1 MNQDGYV
8 YKNSFLHRMNPSL
21 KFIMITLFIV
31 IVFLPYGFI
40 FQFFLLGILLAAY
53 FFAKLPVKR
62 LVKIFISILIM
73 ACILFLINWISYKSP
88 GIIFNFGSEGHIIHQ
103 SWENSYHCST
113 SSNGIKFVQGTL
125 WGSSYVENANKY
137 FTQITGLNVVENVGK
152 GFYII
157 SGVNNNSVLNSI
169 NDVFLKNNMRIEY
182 ENAGNGIYYFYV
194 FTKNTWSLSSYAIT
208 YMIYV
213 TMKVLLTI
221 LCVTLLTSTTSSI
234 ELTSA
239 LEDILSPLKFLRLPV
254 NQMAMIIALS
264 IRFIPSLLDES
275 TRVLRAQA
283 SRGIDFKNGKFND
296 KIKSLV
302 SLVVPLFSI
311 SFRKAEELSNA
322 MEARGYN
329 PEKDRTRYRIYS
341 IKFTDWL
348 IFAFIALLLG
358 LTLGLSVIDGK
369 TIVTETWIY
378 DCIQMLN

>member
-1 MNQDGYV
+1 MNQDGYI

-21 KFIMITLFIV
+21 KFIMVILFIV
-31 IVFLPYGFI
+31 IIFLPYGFI
-40 FQFFLLGILLAAY
+40 YQFFLLGILLIAY
-53 FFAKLPVKR
+53 FMAKLPIKR
-62 LVKIFISILIM
+62 LLKIFVSILIM
-73 ACILFLINWISYKSP
+73 AAILLLINWITYKSP
-88 GIIFNFGSEGHIIHQ
+88 GLVFDLGSKGFIAHQ
-103 SWENSYHCST
+103 DWE
-113 SSNGIKFVQGTL
+113 SSKYCTTINGIKFVQGTL
-125 WGSSYVENANKY
+125 WGSNPVTNANSI
-137 FTQITGLNVVENVGK
+137 FENILGLNVSGSSQ
-152 GFYII
+152 GFYIVNGI
-157 SGVNNNSVLNSI
+157 NNNSTLNSI
-169 NDVFLKNNMRIEY
+169 NDVFSKNNTRIEY
-182 ENAGNGIYYFYV
+182 QNVDSDTYYFYV

-213 TMKVLLTI
+213 SMKVLLTI
-221 LCVTLLTSTTSSI
+221 ICVILLTSTTSSI

-239 LEDILSPLKFLRLPV
+239 LEDILYPLKFLRLPV

-329 PEKDRTRYRIYS
+329 PEKERTRYRVFS
-341 IKFTDWL
+341 IKFIDWL
-348 IFAFIALLLG
+348 LLAFVSFLLG
-358 LTLGLSVIDGK
+358 MTIVLSVINGK
-369 TIVTETWIY
+369 TILTETWVY